1 MKAFFWYNKAEKPI
15 HFGTKNG
22 DTPMNLVR
30 KLIRQRQIALLLLFS
45 IIPVLGFGTFS
56 YYTSLRLIEAEVKRT
71 SEVAIAQMKEQVDQ
85 LLRQIEEVTGQFS
98 LQAGMLQFVKIQ
110 ETPLLG
116 TLQSVN
122 ELRRELANFS
132 SSIHAVDSVYLYH
145 RKQQLVL
152 TSNLLFDLN
161 SFPDSSWLPTLRQA
175 GIERKSKLWITPRAM
190 GGDAGKSL
198 EALTY
203 LLPLPYFY
211 EEPDA
216 ALVVNVKTGVIAD
229 MIRSFPFD
237 SRGGLLVF
245 SPTGQTIVEAGK
257 LRLTK
262 PDAIGALLAAGSS
275 PEGSLPVKLDT
286 EAGEMYVTTERSAAY
301 GFLYAMLIPAEAA
314 SHNAQLLKIWI
325 VAATVALSLLSLFVA
340 YFNVRRFQSGLRSIF
355 LTLRGKGEVNG
366 DEDQES
372 FDADYAAGFTRI
384 ESGIAAL
391 LKEMGDVRS
400 QWSSQLPVLRDHFLL
415 SALLGNNAGMD
426 PWLRQKPVETPL
438 FPDPVFCVLVAEMD
452 ATGEN
457 ARFRSGE
464 DSRLFLFAVANI
476 SQELMKDKF
485 ATETVVSRQHV
496 AVILNMPQHETER
509 ETVRAAETIRY
520 AVASYLKQ
528 TVTISVGRPITDF
541 GELSVSYQD
550 ALHALQ
556 ENWPKAGNEVVRGSQ
571 EQEALV
577 PVPYPAEC
585 ESALLAA
592 IREGNRVQAAQEL
605 NAFFDGLNGS
615 RLPFALIKTY
625 AMQLLVSVIR
635 LLQEYDPD
643 LTKTF
648 PGRSL
653 YAEFAQLNASPSM
666 CEWFSETVFAPG
678 IDFLNGLKRLRM
690 EMIMERTKKLIE
702 ERYAQDLSLQLVAD
716 QLSISPS
723 YLSELIKQHWGETFI
738 AYVTR
743 YRISKAKSLL
753 LKTELNIADIAVEIG
768 YGNATHLI
776 RVFKKSEGMTP
787 GEYRLQ
793 SRS

>member
-1 MKAFFWYNKAEKPI
+1 
-15 HFGTKNG
+15 
-22 DTPMNLVR
+22 MNLVR
-30 KLIRQRQIALLLLFS
+30 KLFRQRQIALLLLLS
-45 IIPVLGFGTFS
+45 IVPVLGFGTFS

-98 LQAGMLQFVKIQ
+98 LQAGMLQFVKTQ

-116 TLQSVN
+116 TLQAVN
-122 ELRRELANFS
+122 DIRRDLANFS
-132 SSIHAVDSVYLYH
+132 ASIHAVDSVYLYH

-152 TSNLLFDLN
+152 TSNLLFDLAN
-161 SFPDSSWLPTLRQA
+161 FPDTSWLPNLRQA
-175 GIERKSKLWITPRAM
+175 SVERKSKLWITPRAM
-190 GGDAGKSL
+190 DRDPGKGS

-203 LLPLPYFY
+203 VLPLPYFY

-216 ALVVNVKTGVIAD
+216 ALIVNVKTRIIAD

-245 SPTGQTIVEAGK
+245 SPEGQTIVQAGQ
-257 LRLTK
+257 LRLEK
-262 PDAIGALLAAGSS
+262 PDAIGNLLASGDGA
-275 PEGSLPVKLDT
+275 EGSRPVKLDT
-286 EAGEMYVTTERSAAY
+286 EVGAMYVTTERSAAY
-301 GFLYAMLIPAEAA
+301 GFLYAMLIPADAA

-325 VAATVALSLLSLFVA
+325 IVATVTLSMLSLFVA

-355 LTLRGKGEVNG
+355 LTLRGKGEASG
-366 DEDQES
+366 EGEQEP
-372 FDADYAAGFTRI
+372 FDADYAEGFTRI
-384 ESGIAAL
+384 ENGIAAL

-426 PWLRQKPVETPL
+426 PWLRQKPAETQL

-457 ARFRSGE
+457 ARFQSGE
-464 DSRLFLFAVANI
+464 DIKLFLFAVANI
-476 SQELMKDKF
+476 SQELMRDKF
-485 ATETVVSRQHV
+485 ATETVISRQHV
-496 AVILNMPQHETER
+496 AVILNMPQHAAER
-509 ETVRAAETIRY
+509 ETVRAAESIRY
-520 AVASYLKQ
+520 AVSSYLKQ
-528 TVTISVGRPITDF
+528 TVTIAVGRPITDF
-541 GELSVSYQD
+541 RELSISYQD

-556 ENWPKAGNEVVRGSQ
+556 ENWPKAGNEVVRGGH
-571 EQEALV
+571 ETEAV
-577 PVPYPAEC
+577 VSVPYPAEC

-592 IREGNRVQAAQEL
+592 IREDDRMQATQQL

-625 AMQLLVSVIR
+625 AMQLLVSIIR

-643 LTKTF
+643 LIQTY

-666 CEWFSETVFAPG
+666 CDWFSETVIAPG

-690 EMIMERTKKLIE
+690 ETIMDRTKKLIE
-702 ERYAQDLSLQLVAD
+702 ERYAQDLSLQLAAD
-716 QLSISPS
+716 QLGISPS
-723 YLSELIKQHWGETFI
+723 YLSELIKQHLGETFI

-743 YRISKAKSLL
+743 YRIEKAKSLL
-753 LKTELNIADIAVEIG
+753 LKTELNIADIATEIG

-787 GEYRLQ
+787 GEYRLR

>member
-1 MKAFFWYNKAEKPI
+1 
-15 HFGTKNG
+15 
-22 DTPMNLVR
+22 MNLVR
-30 KLIRQRQIALLLLFS
+30 KLIRQRQIALLLLLS
-45 IIPVLGFGTFS
+45 IVPVIGFGTFS

-116 TLQSVN
+116 TLQAVN
-122 ELRRELANFS
+122 DIRRDLINFS

-145 RKQQLVL
+145 RKQKLVL
-152 TSNLLFDLN
+152 TSTLLSDLD
-161 SFPDSSWLPTLRQA
+161 SFPDASWRPFLQQA
-175 GIERKSKLWITPRAM
+175 AAERKSKLWITPRAM
-190 GGDAGKSL
+190 SGDVGKNP

-216 ALVVNVKTGVIAD
+216 ALIVNVKTSVIAD

-237 SRGGLLVF
+237 SRGGLLVL
-245 SPTGQTIVEAGK
+245 SEGGQTIVQAGQ
-257 LRLTK
+257 LRLKK
-262 PDAIGALLAAGSS
+262 PDAIGVKLEAGT
-275 PEGSLPVKLDT
+275 PAEGSRPVKLET
-286 EAGEMYVTTERSAAY
+286 EAGAMYVTTERSAAY
-301 GFLYAMLIPAEAA
+301 GFLYVMLIPADAA

-325 VAATVALSLLSLFVA
+325 VAATAALSLLSLFVA
-340 YFNVRRFQSGLRSIF
+340 YFNVRRFQSGLRNIF
-355 LTLRGKGEVNG
+355 LTLRGKGDADGE
-366 DEDQES
+366 DEPGA
-372 FDADYAAGFTRI
+372 FGADYAEGFARI
-384 ESGIAAL
+384 ENGITAL

-400 QWSSQLPVLRDHFLL
+400 QWSSQLPVLRDHFLM
-415 SALLGNNAGMD
+415 SALLGNKAGMD
-426 PWLRQKPVETPL
+426 PWLRQKPAETEL

-452 ATGEN
+452 TTGET
-457 ARFRSGE
+457 ARFRSSE
-464 DSRLFLFAVANI
+464 DRRLFLFAVANI
-476 SQELMKDKF
+476 SQELLRGKF
-485 ATETVVSRQHV
+485 ETETVISRQHV
-496 AVILNMPQHETER
+496 AVILNMPQHEADR
-509 ETVRAAETIRY
+509 ETVRAAESIRY
-520 AVASYLKQ
+520 AVSSYLKQ
-528 TVTISVGRPITDF
+528 TVTIAVGRQITDF
-541 GELSVSYQD
+541 RELSVSYQD

-571 EQEALV
+571 EQEMPV
-577 PVPYPAEC
+577 SVPYPAEC

-592 IREGNRVQAAQEL
+592 IREGDRAQTVREL
-605 NAFFDGLNGS
+605 NAFFDGLNSS

-643 LTKTF
+643 LTQTF

-653 YAEFAQLNASPSM
+653 YAEFAQMNASLVL
-666 CEWFSETVFAPG
+666 CDWFSETVIAPG

-690 EMIMERTKKLIE
+690 ETIMERTRKLIE
-702 ERYAQDLSLQLVAD
+702 ERYAQDLSLQLAAD
-716 QLSISPS
+716 QLGLSPS

-743 YRISKAKSLL
+743 YRIDKAKNLL
-753 LKTELNIADIAVEIG
+753 LKTELNIADIAAEIG

-787 GEYRLQ
+787 GEYRLR

>member
-1 MKAFFWYNKAEKPI
+1 ME
-15 HFGTKNG
+15 
-22 DTPMNLVR
+22 LVR
-30 KLIRQRQIALLLLFS
+30 KLIRQRQIALLLLLS
-45 IIPVLGFGTFS
+45 IVPVLGFGTFS

-98 LQAGMLQFVKIQ
+98 LQAGMLQFVKTQ

-116 TLQSVN
+116 TLQAVN
-122 ELRRELANFS
+122 DIRRDLANFS

-145 RKQQLVL
+145 QKQQLVL
-152 TSNLLFDLN
+152 TSNLLSDLE
-161 SFPDSSWLPTLRQA
+161 SFPDTSWLPTLRQA
-175 GIERKSKLWITPRAM
+175 AAERKSKLWITPRAM
-190 GGDAGKSL
+190 NRDAGKGS

-203 LLPLPYFY
+203 VLPLPYFY
-211 EEPDA
+211 EDPDA
-216 ALVVNVKTGVIAD
+216 ALIVNVKTGVIVD

-245 SPTGQTIVEAGK
+245 SPTGQTIVQAGQ
-257 LRLTK
+257 LRLEK
-262 PDAIGALLAAGSS
+262 PDAIGAMLAGGAAA
-275 PEGSLPVKLDT
+275 EGSRPVKLDT
-286 EAGEMYVTTERSAAY
+286 EVGAMYVTTERSAAY
-301 GFLYAMLIPAEAA
+301 GFLYAMLIPADAA
-314 SHNAQLLKIWI
+314 SRNAQLLKIWI
-325 VAATVALSLLSLFVA
+325 IAATATLSLLSLFVA

-355 LTLRGKGEVNG
+355 LTLRGKGEVSG
-366 DEDQES
+366 EEGQEP
-372 FDADYAAGFTRI
+372 FDADYAEGFARI
-384 ESGIAAL
+384 ENGIAAL
-391 LKEMGDVRS
+391 LKEMGDVRL

-426 PWLRQKPVETPL
+426 PWLRQEPAETPL

-457 ARFRSGE
+457 ARFQSGE
-464 DSRLFLFAVANI
+464 DTRLFLFAVANI
-476 SQELMKDKF
+476 SQELMRDKF
-485 ATETVVSRQHV
+485 ATETVISRQHV
-496 AVILNMPQHETER
+496 AVILNIPQHAADR

-520 AVASYLKQ
+520 AVSSYLKQ
-528 TVTISVGRPITDF
+528 TVTIAVGRPINDF
-541 GELSVSYQD
+541 RELSVSYQD

-556 ENWPKAGNEVVRGSQ
+556 ENWPKVGNEVVCGSQ
-571 EQEALV
+571 EPAALI

-592 IREGNRVQAAQEL
+592 IREGDRGQAAREL

-625 AMQLLVSVIR
+625 AMQLLVSIIR

-643 LTKTF
+643 LTQTF

-666 CEWFSETVFAPG
+666 CDWFSETVIAPG

-690 EMIMERTKKLIE
+690 ETIMGRTKKLIE
-702 ERYAQDLSLQLVAD
+702 ERYAQDLSLQLAAD
-716 QLSISPS
+716 QLGISPS
-723 YLSELIKQHWGETFI
+723 YLSELIKQHLGETFI

-743 YRISKAKSLL
+743 YRIEKAKSLL
-753 LKTELNIADIAVEIG
+753 LKTELNIADIAIEIG

-787 GEYRLQ
+787 GEYRLR

>member
-1 MKAFFWYNKAEKPI
+1 MK
-15 HFGTKNG
+15 
-22 DTPMNLVR
+22 LVR
-30 KLIRQRQIALLLLFS
+30 KLIRQRQIALLLLLS
-45 IIPVLGFGTFS
+45 IVPVFGFGTFS

-98 LQAGMLQFVKIQ
+98 LQAGMLQFVKTQ

-116 TLQSVN
+116 TLQMVN
-122 ELRRELANFS
+122 DIRRDLANFS

-152 TSNLLFDLN
+152 TSNVLFDLD
-161 SFPDSSWLPTLRQA
+161 SFTDTSWMPTLRQA
-175 GIERKSKLWITPRAM
+175 AVERKSKLWITPRAM
-190 GGDAGKSL
+190 GGDVGKGA

-203 LLPLPYFY
+203 VLPLPYFY

-216 ALVVNVKTGVIAD
+216 ALIVNIKTGIIAD

-237 SRGGLLVF
+237 SRGGLLIF
-245 SPTGQTIVEAGK
+245 SPEGQTIVQAGQ
-257 LRLTK
+257 LRVVK
-262 PDAIGALLAAGSS
+262 PNAIGAMLAGDTETGGSR
-275 PEGSLPVKLDT
+275 PVKLDT
-286 EAGEMYVTTERSAAY
+286 EAGEMYVTTERSATY
-301 GFLYAMLIPAEAA
+301 GFLYAMLIPADAA
-314 SHNAQLLKIWI
+314 SRNAQLLRIWI
-325 VAATVALSLLSLFVA
+325 VAATAVLSLLSLFVA

-355 LTLRGKGEVNG
+355 LTLRGKGE
-366 DEDQES
+366 EDGEEAQEP
-372 FDADYAAGFTRI
+372 FDADYAEGFTRI
-384 ESGIAAL
+384 ENGIAAL

-426 PWLRQKPVETPL
+426 PWLRQKPAETEL

-452 ATGEN
+452 ATGES
-457 ARFRSGE
+457 ARFHSGE
-464 DSRLFLFAVANI
+464 DTRLFLFAVANI
-476 SQELMKDKF
+476 SQELMRDKF
-485 ATETVVSRQHV
+485 ATETVISRQHV
-496 AVILNMPQHETER
+496 AVILNMPQHEADR
-509 ETVRAAETIRY
+509 ETVRAAESIRY
-520 AVASYLKQ
+520 AVSSYLKQ
-528 TVTISVGRPITDF
+528 SVTIAVGRPSTDF
-541 GELSVSYQD
+541 SELSVSYQD

-556 ENWPKAGNEVVRGSQ
+556 ENWPKAGNEVVRGGR
-571 EQEALV
+571 ETEA
-577 PVPYPAEC
+577 PISVPYPAEC

-592 IREGNRVQAAQEL
+592 IREGNRGQAAREL
-605 NAFFDGLNGS
+605 SAFFDGLNGS

-643 LTKTF
+643 LTLTF

-653 YAEFAQLNASPSM
+653 YAEFAQLNASPSI
-666 CEWFSETVFAPG
+666 CDWFSETVIEQG

-690 EMIMERTKKLIE
+690 ETIMERTKKLIE
-702 ERYAQDLSLQLVAD
+702 ERYAQDLSLQLAAD
-716 QLSISPS
+716 QLGISPS

-743 YRISKAKSLL
+743 YRIGKAKNLL

-787 GEYRLQ
+787 GEFRLR